1 MRAKIKKMDAVT
13 EPGVTRDYYGGIA
26 HSRGDGVDGRLG
38 RIFGNFSNG
47 LPDSDAYRGSGGLK
61 RSSTSTW

>member
-1 MRAKIKKMDAVT
+1 MRAKIKKMDAVP

-26 HSRGDGVDGRLG
+26 HSRGDSADGRLG
-38 RIFGNFSNG
+38 KIIGNFSNG
-47 LPDSDAYRGSGGLK
+47 VPDSDAYPGSGVWK